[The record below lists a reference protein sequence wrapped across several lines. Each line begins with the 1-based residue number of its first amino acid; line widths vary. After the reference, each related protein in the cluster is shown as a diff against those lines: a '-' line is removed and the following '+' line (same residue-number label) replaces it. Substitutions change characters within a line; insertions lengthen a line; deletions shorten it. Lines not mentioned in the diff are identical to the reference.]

1 MAFIRPRSRVT
12 LHSGGATVRN
22 KRLTGVKASERAT
35 APGKDIRD
43 IGPDKGPRKCRA
55 CSKPIGRLRGVHCE
69 SCLSD
74 QKLVKEVRA
83 ELKRLNLPRL
93 GVAVPKGSPMS
104 KKRKQAEAALRRL
117 GRGTT
122 LARSGVPAKA
132 AKNKQPTPVRELR
145 PVTATCPRCF
155 VALPTTGQ
163 CDACT

>member
-1 MAFIRPRSRVT
+1 MAFIRPRGRVT
-12 LHSGGATVRN
+12 LHSGGATVKN
-22 KRLTGVKASERAT
+22 KRLTGVRASERAT

-43 IGPDKGPRKCRA
+43 IGPERGPKQCRV
-55 CSKPIGRLRGVHCE
+55 CSKPVGRLRAVHCE

-74 QKLVKEVRA
+74 QRLIKEVRA
-83 ELKRLNLPRL
+83 ELKRLGLPRL

-132 AKNKQPTPVRELR
+132 AKNKQPKPVRELR

>member
-43 IGPDKGPRKCRA
+43 IGPDRGPKRCRV
-55 CSKPIGRLRGVHCE
+55 CSKPVGRLRGVHCE
-69 SCLSD
+69 SCHSD
-74 QKLVKEVRA
+74 QKLIKEVRA

>member
-93 GVAVPKGSPMS
+93 GVAVPKGSHVEEA
-104 KKRKQAEAALRRL
+104 QAGRGCSPAVGQGHDPCPLRRTRE
-117 GRGTT
+117 GGEEQ
-122 LARSGVPAKA
+122 AAKA
-132 AKNKQPTPVRELR
+132 GSRTEARDRHLPTVLRCSANDR
-145 PVTATCPRCF
+145 PV
-155 VALPTTGQ
+155 
-163 CDACT
+163 